1 MMNWNNFEFNNP
13 EFLWL
18 LALIPFIATWFFLVR
33 KKETA
38 TLTVSSLKGFNTT
51 SSFLPK
57 LKPLLPIIRLIS
69 LTLLIIALARPRNV
83 AVSKKVKANRGI
95 DIVMA
100 IDVSA
105 SMLARDLK
113 PNRLEALKVVATNF
127 VNRRPNDRIGIVVY
141 AGESFTQTPITSDKG
156 ITRRTISEIKWGQLE
171 GGTAIGMGLGSAV
184 NRLKES
190 EAKSKVIILLTDGVN
205 NSGFVDPKTAT
216 ELAKEL
222 NIKVYTVGIGTN
234 GMADFPFSKDARG
247 RLISFLILALVN
259 PKIGTKLKTVKRE
272 GVDVVFAL
280 DVSKSML
287 AEDIAPNRLE
297 KSKQI
302 ISKIID
308 KLGSDRVGI
317 IIYAGNAYP
326 LLPIT
331 TDHGAA
337 KMFLQSANPDLVS
350 SQGTAI
356 NDALDLAKTYYN
368 NDDQTNRFLII
379 ISDGEDHQEETKQI
393 AQNISN
399 DGIKVYTIGVGTEK
413 GAPIPMKINGSLIG
427 YKKYKGETVLTKR
440 NPILL
445 KGVADAAS
453 GVYIDG
459 NLTDKPVKAIEDI
472 IGNAQKTAFE
482 TKQFSD
488 YKDQFQWFLG
498 IGILFLLID
507 VFFLDKKTKWLKKV
521 DLFNEKEN

>member
-1 MMNWNNFEFNNP
+1 MNWNNFEFNNP

-69 LTLLIIALARPRNV
+69 ITFLIIALARPRNV
-83 AVSKKVKANRGI
+83 AVSTKVKANRGI

-247 RLISFLILALVN
+247 RLQFRKQQVEIDEELLQF
-259 PKIGTKLKTVKRE
+259 
-272 GVDVVFAL
+272 
-280 DVSKSML
+280 
-287 AEDIAPNRLE
+287 IASETQGQYFRATDNSELQEIYDEIDTLE
-297 KSKQI
+297 KT
-302 ISKIID
+302 KIEEF
-308 KLGSDRVGI
+308 K
-317 IIYAGNAYP
+317 
-326 LLPIT
+326 
-331 TDHGAA
+331 
-337 KMFLQSANPDLVS
+337 
-350 SQGTAI
+350 
-356 NDALDLAKTYYN
+356 YYN
-368 NDDQTNRFLII
+368 Y
-379 ISDGEDHQEETKQI
+379 QE
-393 AQNISN
+393 
-399 DGIKVYTIGVGTEK
+399 
-413 GAPIPMKINGSLIG
+413 
-427 YKKYKGETVLTKR
+427 KYRYLLFFAGGLLLLEF
-440 NPILL
+440 IL
-445 KGVADAAS
+445 K
-453 GVYIDG
+453 
-459 NLTDKPVKAIEDI
+459 NT
-472 IGNAQKTAFE
+472 
-482 TKQFSD
+482 
-488 YKDQFQWFLG
+488 
-498 IGILFLLID
+498 LFRSFI
-507 VFFLDKKTKWLKKV
+507 
-521 DLFNEKEN
+521 